1 MHHRRL
7 SGILAALALFGSV
20 MVPSAA
26 TAAEAFLLYP
36 NYRGLIFDDRPEIV
50 VEAPSGASVTV
61 TDKASGGTV
70 ASVTSPGPKVT
81 IPAGGL
87 AQDRE
92 YVVTVRAGGAELGR
106 WDVRLVPASRRQSMR
121 ISFDAKGR
129 VLVSGVPRFLLGVYD
144 SGMGY
149 VDSVSAWEQTLFA
162 PGGKRQLGGIPIN
175 LYLNYWYGQA
185 PLSSMLTLMDALQKH
200 GILYLQTANCFENGS
215 YTRIPFA
222 VDQSESYVRTFGAHP
237 GAAGYYI
244 ADECRDPLIPET
256 RQHHERLKRLDPDSM
271 TVAVTLARGYIDPR
285 KWVDA
290 ADVIGT
296 DPYPLFGAEPAQG
309 YTHFQVADF
318 VAQLK
323 HALRD
328 TRPALA
334 VLQLFKFTSNS
345 RLPTRAEY
353 RTHAIMSIVEGARGL
368 MWWEV
373 GDNGL
378 RKSSST
384 PEQIATH
391 MGYLKELV
399 SELAALEPVLL
410 ADDVP
415 GALTGNSTRY
425 SDPLAGRIAQLRH
438 NIAVEWLESNKD
450 WYRAELARL
459 QNGDTSRS
467 PMLAGA
473 ATIRTKVKIVDGKG
487 YVFAYNYTN
496 QPTPVTF
503 TWHVAPGRVT
513 EYRDG
518 RSFPVSGS
526 SWSDTFGPYD
536 SRIYVIANGGPGGNS
551 GGSTPPPS
559 SSLALSFTNPAAGA
573 TVSGT
578 TTVTLAASGGS
589 GYTFR
594 LAVDGTQ
601 VYVGTNPSF
610 AWNTT
615 TVSNGSHTLTA
626 TVTDGAGR
634 TATATRAV
642 TVANGTGGGS
652 TPPPSM
658 TPPTQTA
665 SFTVSF
671 SYPSAGATV
680 KGTQSVGM
688 ATTAPWGSP
697 KTFRLLANGVEVARQ
712 AMNTGST
719 WWVQWDS
726 KTVADGA
733 VTLTATVTDGAGKV
747 AVATRAVTVANG
759 TAAPAPPASESPSA
773 PPAPSP
779 SPSPAP
785 PVAGTMGPLKVH
797 PSNPRYFMDAGGR
810 PVLLTGSHTWSS
822 LVDIGT
828 TDPPEAFDFE
838 AYLDLLEARNHNF
851 IRLWTW
857 ELTRH
862 VSGSTSWSRPHPWVR
877 SGPGTALDGKPKFDL
892 SRFDQ
897 AYFDRLR
904 QRVIAAR
911 DRGIYVA
918 VMLFEGWGVQRS
930 SHPWRWDGHP
940 FNPRNNINGVN
951 GDPNGDGLGIE
962 VHTLAVPAV
971 RAIQEAYVRK
981 VIDTVGDLDNV
992 LYEIANEAGPY
1003 STEWQYHMIRFVKN
1017 YQASKPKQH
1026 PVGMTFQYAGGSNR
1040 TLFASPAD
1048 WISPNSTTGENYQSD
1063 PPAADGR
1070 KVIVSDTDHLWGVG
1084 GDRTWVWKS
1093 FLRGLNP
1100 IYMDPLDAN
1109 ATRDGARRAM
1119 GHVRAFSER
1128 LDLVGAVPRNA
1139 LASSGYCLCKATA
1152 SGAQYLVWA
1161 PGGRVTV
1168 DLSATGGTLAVE
1180 WFNPAT
1186 GAATAGQPVP
1196 GGGSRAFVAPFSGDA
1211 VLFLRSM

>member
-1 MHHRRL
+1 MRHGRL
-7 SGILAALALFGSV
+7 SRVLAALALSGAV
-20 MVPSAA
+20 WGPSAA
-26 TAAEAFLLYP
+26 LAAEAFLLYP

-61 TDKASGGTV
+61 TDKAGGGTV
-70 ASVTSPGPKVT
+70 AAVTSPGPRVT

-87 AQDRE
+87 TPDRE
-92 YVVTVRAGGAELGR
+92 YVVTVRAGGSELGR
-106 WDVRLVPASRRQSMR
+106 WEVRLVPASRRQSMR
-121 ISFDAKGR
+121 LAFDARGR

-144 SGMGY
+144 SGLGY
-149 VDSVSAWEQTLFA
+149 VDSVSAWEQLLFA
-162 PGGKRQLGGIPIN
+162 PDGRRGLEGIPIN

-185 PLSSMLTLMDALQKH
+185 PLSAMLPLMDALQKR
-200 GILYLQTANCFENGS
+200 GILYLQTANCFDTGS

-222 VDQSESYVRTFGAHP
+222 VDQSDAYVQTFGAHP

-244 ADECRDPLIPET
+244 ADECRDPLIAET
-256 RQHHERLKRLDPDSM
+256 RQHHERLRRLDPDSV

-290 ADVIGT
+290 ADIIGT

-318 VAQLK
+318 VAQLRS
-323 HALRD
+323 ALRD

-334 VLQLFKFTSNS
+334 VLQFFKFTSNS

-353 RTHAIMSIVEGARGL
+353 RTHAIMAIVEGARGL

-399 SELAALEPVLL
+399 SELARLEPVLL
-410 ADDVP
+410 ADDAP

-425 SDPLAGRIAQLRH
+425 SDPVAGRIAQLRH

-459 QNGDTSRS
+459 QNGDTSGS

-473 ATIRTKVKIVDGKG
+473 ATIRTKVKVVNGTG

-503 TWHVAPGRVT
+503 TWHVAPGQVT
-513 EYRDG
+513 EHRDG
-518 RSFPVSGS
+518 RRFPVSGS

-536 SRIYVIANGGPGGNS
+536 SRIYVIANGGPGGGS
-551 GGSTPPPS
+551 GTPPPPPPAG
-559 SSLALSFTNPAAGA
+559 SLGLAFVNPPAGA

-578 TTVTLAASGGS
+578 TTVTLTASGGS
-589 GYTFR
+589 GYTYR

-615 TVSNGSHTLTA
+615 TVANGSHTLAA
-626 TVTDGAGR
+626 TVTDGGGR
-634 TATATRAV
+634 TATATRTV
-642 TVANGTGGGS
+642 TVANETGGGTG
-652 TPPPSM
+652 TPPPA
-658 TPPTQTA
+658 PTA

-671 SYPSAGATV
+671 SYPAAGATV
-680 KGTQSVGM
+680 RGAQSVGM

-697 KTFRLLANGVEVARQ
+697 KTFRLLANGREVARRSVD
-712 AMNTGST
+712 TGST

-726 KTVADGA
+726 RTVADGA

-747 AVATRAVTVANG
+747 AVATRTVTVANG
-759 TAAPAPPASESPSA
+759 VAGGTPPPPSSSPPSSSPPPSSP
-773 PPAPSP
+773 PPAPT
-779 SPSPAP
+779 A
-785 PVAGTMGPLKVH
+785 MGPLRVH
-797 PSNPRYFMDAGGR
+797 PSNPRYFMDGGGR
-810 PVLLTGSHTWSS
+810 PVLLTGSHTWSN

-828 TDPPEAFDFE
+828 TDPPPAFDFE
-838 AYLDLLEARNHNF
+838 AYLDLLESRHHNF

-862 VSGSTSWSRPHPWVR
+862 LSGTTSWSRPHPWVR

-892 SRFDQ
+892 TRFDQ
-897 AYFDRLR
+897 TYFDRLR

-911 DRGIYVA
+911 ERGIYVA

-940 FNPRNNINGVN
+940 FNVHNNINGVN

-992 LYEIANEAGPY
+992 LYEIVNEAGPY
-1003 STEWQYHMIRFVKN
+1003 STEWQYHMIRFVKA
-1017 YQASKPKQH
+1017 YQAGKPKQH
-1026 PVGMTFQYAGGSNR
+1026 PVGMTFQYAGGSNG

-1048 WISPNSTTGENYQSD
+1048 WVSPNSTASENYRSD

-1070 KVIVSDTDHLWGVG
+1070 KVVLSDTDHLWGVG

-1100 IYMDPLDAN
+1100 IYMDPLDAD
-1109 ATRDGARRAM
+1109 ATREGARRAM
-1119 GHVRAFSER
+1119 GHVRAFAER
-1128 LDLVGAVPRNA
+1128 LDLVNAVPRNG

-1152 SGAQYLVWA
+1152 AGAQYLVWA

-1168 DLSATGGTLAVE
+1168 DLSATGGTLVVE
-1180 WFNPAT
+1180 WFNPVT
-1186 GAATAGQPVP
+1186 GTSVAGQPVS
-1196 GGGSRAFVAPFSGDA
+1196 GGASRSFTAPFTGDA
-1211 VLFLRSM
+1211 VLFLRST